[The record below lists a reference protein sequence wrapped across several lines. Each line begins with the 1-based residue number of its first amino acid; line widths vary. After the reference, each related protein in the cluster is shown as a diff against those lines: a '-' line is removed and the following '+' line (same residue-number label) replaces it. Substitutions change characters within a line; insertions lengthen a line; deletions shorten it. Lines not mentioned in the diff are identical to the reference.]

1 MAAMITWNA
10 REGDPKEHTSY
21 GVRFVDGKA
30 TKVEAPEIIAKL
42 RGNPYFTVEEK
53 AGKLV
58 KLVKDGRF
66 GEVMLT
72 GSTDAGV
79 DKA

>member
-1 MAAMITWNA
+1 MTAIITWNA

-21 GVRFVDGKA
+21 GVRFVDGNA

-53 AGKLV
+53 AEKPA

-72 GSTDAGV
+72 GSTDAGA